1 MRRYQLLFMVA
12 LMATAVSCQKD
23 FLDRYPQTS
32 VTPDVFFNTE
42 EDLALYIN
50 GMLSMP
56 DRYMYRNDQSSDNA
70 ATTGAVEVK
79 NIMTGNP
86 SSQNVGGGWTW
97 DRLRT
102 INYFLENHNRANVT
116 DEVKNHYEGLA
127 RYYRAIFYHD
137 KVKRFSDVPWYS
149 GTLNPGDEELFKS
162 QDPREMVMDH
172 VMEDLAFAV
181 DHVRENVP
189 AGTPGKWAV
198 ALMEAKIALYEG
210 TYRKY
215 HEYLGLQSSADAL
228 LQKAAS
234 TAARIIAES
243 GYRIY
248 NTGTPEADYAALF
261 ESQDLLNNPEVMLV
275 NIFDQTKNRSQN
287 ANTEIFGNYE
297 QSPSRDLVQTYLMAD
312 GSR

>member
-149 GTLNPGDEELFKS
+149 GTLNPGDEELFKA
-162 QDPREMVMDH
+162 QDPREAVMGN
-172 VMEDLAFAV
+172 VMADLEFALAN
-181 DHVRENVP
+181 VREDVP
-189 AGTPGKWAV
+189 TGTPGKWAV
-198 ALMEAKIALYEG
+198 AAMAAKIARYEG
-210 TYRKY
+210 NYSKY
-215 HEYLGLQSSADAL
+215 LPELVLQCTADDFLAWAVSIVE
-228 LQKAAS
+228 Q
-234 TAARIIAES
+234 IIAEGGFS
-243 GYRIY
+243 IH
-248 NTGTPEADYAALF
+248 NTGNPASDYAEMF
-261 ESQDLLNNPEVMLV
+261 GNQDLAGNSEMILV
-275 NIFDQTKNRSQN
+275 NSF
-287 ANTEIFGNYE
+287 
-297 QSPSRDLVQTYLMAD
+297 
-312 GSR
+312 